1 MDLYS
6 FLTFIPYN
14 GASNLLLFTKMDF
27 AMIYQD
33 YESIVRKTLYISNDL
48 VEGDE
53 AFVNLR
59 KHCCSKR
66 QQIFNYDVC
75 KSLFKIGI
83 YNNITKTIL

>member
-1 MDLYS
+1 MGHQIYY
-6 FLTFIPYN
+6 FLPKWILPWFIRIMSQLSGRHY
-14 GASNLLLFTKMDF
+14 
-27 AMIYQD
+27 
-33 YESIVRKTLYISNDL
+33 VSNDL

-66 QQIFNYDVC
+66 QQIFNYGLC